1 MIVLNVLDKCLKCPY
16 FVKTPI
22 RGEDVPVCLAMGEM
36 VFIKDLDKCPLEEEV
51 RKEEVKKEEISNEM
65 IVSIASTVRKAY
77 KTISKLNEILT
88 GLTYSF
94 DKNDLIAL
102 ICGKTRLPKKTVKA
116 VLEAIEKAQTVGNKY
131 ALRKF
136 VSVMGNI
143 PLKDVAIVLDEI
155 ERLNEKYVKKEE
167 IRKILLE
174 PEGE

>member
-1 MIVLNVLDKCLKCPY
+1 
-16 FVKTPI
+16 
-22 RGEDVPVCLAMGEM
+22 MGEM
-36 VFIKDLDKCPLEEEV
+36 VFIKDLDKCPLEEKS
-51 RKEEVKKEEISNEM
+51 RKEEVQKKEISNEM

-77 KTISKLNEILT
+77 ETISKLNEILT

-94 DKNDLIAL
+94 DKNDLMAL
-102 ICGKTRLPKKTVKA
+102 ICGKTRLPKRTVKA

-155 ERLNEKYVKKEE
+155 ERLNEKYVKKDE
-167 IRKILLE
+167 IRKWLLE
-174 PEGE
+174 AEAEAEGE